1 MQSQCSVWIIIYI
14 NFNVIYKGQIEYV
27 SHFKSGLFHWLY
39 TLCNQ
44 WLFLTFAWMNTT
56 LVRFVLHT
64 TTLRLVRWIRWHC
77 PPDTGFDI
85 RTLTGWDWARYH
97 SDTDSLNLLI
107 SEPWRF
113 ETEHAITQT
122 QILWIF
128 WYQNLD
134 GLRQSTLPL
143 RHRFSESFDIRT
155 LTGWDWAR
163 YHSDTDS
170 LNLLISEP
178 WRLETEHATTQT
190 QILWIFWYQNLDG
203 LRLSTLPLRHRFS
216 ESFDIRTLT
225 GWDWARYHSDTDSL
239 NLLISEPW
247 RVETEHATIQTQIL
261 WIFDIRTLTGWDWA
275 RYHSDTDSLNLL
287 ISEPWRVETEH
298 ATIQTQILWIFWY
311 QNLDGLRLS
320 TLPLRHRFSESLI
333 SEPWRVE
340 TEHATTQ
347 TQILWIFWYQNLDGL
362 RLSTLPL
369 RHRFSESLISEPWR
383 VETKHAITQTQ
394 ILWIFWYQNLDGLRL
409 STLSLR
415 HRFSESF
422 DIRTLTG
429 WDWARYHSDT
439 DSLNLWYQNLDGL
452 RLSTLSLRHR
462 FSESFDIRT
471 LTGWDWARYHS
482 DTDSLNLL
490 ISEPWRLETEH
501 ATTQTQI
508 LWIFWYQNLDGLRLS
523 TLPFRHRFSESFDIR
538 TLTAWD
544 WARYHS
550 DTDSLNLLISE
561 PWRVETEHAITQTQI
576 LWIFWYQNLDGLRLS
591 TLHLRHRF
599 SESFDIRTLTGWD
612 WARYHSDTDSLN
624 LFKWAG

>member
-14 NFNVIYKGQIEYV
+14 NFNVIYYTGQIEYV

-44 WLFLTFAWMNTT
+44 WLFLTFEWMNAT

-64 TTLRLVRWIRWHC
+64 ITLRLIRWIGWHC

-107 SEPWRF
+107 SEPWRV
-113 ETEHAITQT
+113 ETEYATTQT

-134 GLRQSTLPL
+134 GLRLSTLPL

-155 LTGWDWAR
+155 LTGWDRARYHSDTDSLNLLISGPWRVETEHATTQTQILWIFWYQNLDGLRLSTLPFRHRFSESFDIRTLTGWDWVR

-178 WRLETEHATTQT
+178 WRFKTEHATTQT

-225 GWDWARYHSDTDSL
+225 GWDRARHHSDTDSL
-239 NLLISEPW
+239 NLLISEHW
-247 RVETEHATIQTQIL
+247 RVETEHAT
-261 WIFDIRTLTGWDWA
+261 
-275 RYHSDTDSLNLL
+275 S
-287 ISEPWRVETEH
+287 
-298 ATIQTQILWIFWY
+298 QTQILWIFWY
-311 QNLDGLRLS
+311 QDLDGLRLS
-320 TLPLRHRFSESLI
+320 TLPLRHRFSESFDIRTLTGWDWVRYHSDTDSLNLLI

-347 TQILWIFWYQNLDGL
+347 TQILWIFWYQNIDGL

-369 RHRFSESLISEPWR
+369 RHRFSES
-383 VETKHAITQTQ
+383 
-394 ILWIFWYQNLDGLRL
+394 
-409 STLSLR
+409 
-415 HRFSESF
+415 F

-429 WDWARYHSDT
+429 
-439 DSLNLWYQNLDGL
+439 
-452 RLSTLSLRHR
+452 
-462 FSESFDIRT
+462 
-471 LTGWDWARYHS
+471 
-482 DTDSLNLL
+482 
-490 ISEPWRLETEH
+490 
-501 ATTQTQI
+501 
-508 LWIFWYQNLDGLRLS
+508 
-523 TLPFRHRFSESFDIR
+523 
-538 TLTAWD
+538 
-544 WARYHS
+544 
-550 DTDSLNLLISE
+550 
-561 PWRVETEHAITQTQI
+561 
-576 LWIFWYQNLDGLRLS
+576 
-591 TLHLRHRF
+591 
-599 SESFDIRTLTGWD
+599 
-612 WARYHSDTDSLN
+612 
-624 LFKWAG
+624 